1 MDYTS
6 INKLI
11 YTKELINIINIII
24 NKQFPYY
31 IISHFVLY
39 LFMLM
44 NTNLQFHF
52 YLQLKFLYR
61 EFV

>member
-31 IISHFVLY
+31 IISHFVLS
-39 LFMLM
+39 LLS
-44 NTNLQFHF
+44 
-52 YLQLKFLYR
+52 
-61 EFV
+61 